1 MKKYKVTLEVD
12 VVGDATSGEVKNVL
26 CFKLG
31 ALAFCR
37 MPNPFFAEDSDC
49 DYSVKNFDIVEL

>member
-26 CFKLG
+26 GFKLG

-49 DYSVKNFDIVEL
+49 DYSVKTSI

>member
-12 VVGDATSGEVKNVL
+12 VVGDATFVEVKDVL
-26 CFKLG
+26 GFNLG

-37 MPNPFFAEDSDC
+37 MPNPFFAEKSNC
-49 DYSVKNFDIVEL
+49 NYSVKNLDIVEL